1 MKNFKLMEILGN
13 DQLIQVIF
21 ELHHNYLLPVSSLL
35 AQNIEDPDIL
45 GQIQDAW
52 YNFIDS
58 GQVWA
63 LLMGTFFG
71 YTFKGFTG

>member
-1 MKNFKLMEILGN
+1 MKNFKLMEFLFN

-21 ELHHNYLLPVSSLL
+21 ELHHNYLLPVSNLL
-35 AQNIEDPDIL
+35 AQSIEDPDIL

>member
-1 MKNFKLMEILGN
+1 METLFN
-13 DQLIQVIF
+13 EQFVQVMVEIN
-21 ELHHNYLLPVSSLL
+21 HNYLLPITSLL
-35 AQNIEDPDIL
+35 AQQIEDPDIV

-63 LLMGTFFG
+63 LLIGTFFG

>member
-1 MKNFKLMEILGN
+1 METLLN
-13 DQLIQVIF
+13 HQLIQVTMDVY
-21 ELHHNYLLPVSSLL
+21 HNYLLPASSLL
-35 AQNIEDPDIL
+35 AQQIEDPDIL

-52 YNFIDS
+52 WNFIDS

-63 LLMGTFFG
+63 LLIGVFFG

>member
-1 MKNFKLMEILGN
+1 MEFLL
-13 DQLIQVIF
+13 DDRFIQIAIDVQ
-21 ELHHNYLLPVSSLL
+21 HHLLPVSSLL
-35 AQNIEDPDIL
+35 AQQIEDPDIL
-45 GQIQDAW
+45 GQMQDAW

-63 LLMGTFFG
+63 LLIGTFFG

>member
-1 MKNFKLMEILGN
+1 MEIIFN
-13 DQLIQVIF
+13 DRLLSVVIEF
-21 ELHHNYLLPVSSLL
+21 HHNWLLLSGLL
-35 AQNIEDPDIL
+35 AQAIEDPDIL

-63 LLMGTFFG
+63 LLIGAFFG

>member
-1 MKNFKLMEILGN
+1 MDILLD
-13 DQLIQVIF
+13 DQLVQVIF

-35 AQNIEDPDIL
+35 AQHIEDPDVL

-52 YNFIDS
+52 FNFIDS

-63 LLMGTFFG
+63 LLAGIFFG

>member
-1 MKNFKLMEILGN
+1 MEHLLN
-13 DQLIQVIF
+13 DRLIQTAIDI
-21 ELHHNYLLPVSSLL
+21 HHHLVPVSSLL
-35 AQNIEDPDIL
+35 AQQFEDPDIL

-52 YNFIDS
+52 YNFIDT

-63 LLMGTFFG
+63 LLIGTFFG

>member
-1 MKNFKLMEILGN
+1 MELFN
-13 DQLIQVIF
+13 DQLIQVMF
-21 ELHHNYLLPVSSLL
+21 EFHHNYLLPVSSLL
-35 AQNIEDPDIL
+35 AQQIEDPDIL
-45 GQIQDAW
+45 GQMQDAW

-63 LLMGTFFG
+63 LLMGAFVG

>member
-1 MKNFKLMEILGN
+1 MEFLFNLQAVSSIT
-13 DQLIQVIF
+13 
-21 ELHHNYLLPVSSLL
+21 ELYHNYLLPTSSLL
-35 AQNIEDPDIL
+35 AQSIEDPDIL

-52 YNFIDS
+52 HNFIDT

-63 LLMGTFFG
+63 LLIGTFFG

>member
-1 MKNFKLMEILGN
+1 METLFN
-13 DQLIQVIF
+13 DQLIQTVF
-21 ELHHNYLLPVSSLL
+21 ELHHNYLLPASTLL
-35 AQNIEDPDIL
+35 AQVIEDPDIL

-63 LLMGTFFG
+63 LVIGMFFG

>member
-1 MKNFKLMEILGN
+1 MKIFKLMEILSN

-35 AQNIEDPDIL
+35 AQSIEDPDIL

-52 YNFIDS
+52 FNFIDS

-63 LLMGTFFG
+63 LLAGTFFG

>member
-1 MKNFKLMEILGN
+1 MEILLN
-13 DQLIQVIF
+13 DQVIQMMSVMSEI
-21 ELHHNYLLPVSSLL
+21 HHNYLLPVSSLL
-35 AQNIEDPDIL
+35 AQAIEDPDIL

-52 YNFIDS
+52 KNFIET

-63 LLMGTFFG
+63 LLIGVFFG

>member
-1 MKNFKLMEILGN
+1 MKIFKLMEILFN
-13 DQLIQVIF
+13 DQSIQMIF

-35 AQNIEDPDIL
+35 AQSIEDPDIL

-63 LLMGTFFG
+63 LLIGSFFG

>member
-1 MKNFKLMEILGN
+1 MDILLN
-13 DQLIQVIF
+13 DQLVQVIF

-35 AQNIEDPDIL
+35 AQHIEDPDVL
-45 GQIQDAW
+45 GQISDAW
-52 YNFIDS
+52 FNFIDS

-63 LLMGTFFG
+63 LLAGIFFG

>member
-1 MKNFKLMEILGN
+1 MEILGN

-35 AQNIEDPDIL
+35 AQSIEDPDIL

-63 LLMGTFFG
+63 LLIGTFFG

>member
-1 MKNFKLMEILGN
+1 MKIFKLMEILGN

-35 AQNIEDPDIL
+35 AQSIEDPDIL

>member
-1 MKNFKLMEILGN
+1 MEILYN

-21 ELHHNYLLPVSSLL
+21 ELHHNYLLPVSNLL
-35 AQNIEDPDIL
+35 AQSIEDPDIL

-52 YNFIDS
+52 FNFIDS

>member
-35 AQNIEDPDIL
+35 AQSIEDPDIL

>member
-1 MKNFKLMEILGN
+1 METLFN
-13 DQLIQVIF
+13 DQLMQVMF
-21 ELHHNYLLPVSSLL
+21 EFHHNYLLPVSSLL
-35 AQNIEDPDIL
+35 AQQIEDPDIL

-63 LLMGTFFG
+63 LLIGTFFG

>member
-1 MKNFKLMEILGN
+1 MEMLFG
-13 DQLIQVIF
+13 DQLLQIMI
-21 ELHHNYLLPVSSLL
+21 EIHHNYLLPGSSLV
-35 AQNIEDPDIL
+35 AQSIEDPDIL

-63 LLMGTFFG
+63 LLIGMFFG